1 MPSISKITLNGIK
14 YDLNPIVIHESPF
27 RVFDGFSI
35 TGKEGNNIVIKQG
48 RICIW
53 QFNFATPSSYPSPP
67 SEYGMYNV
75 LGLSNGESEGFPI
88 YSKDVKVVA
97 QRIHG
102 FKTDGSKTV
111 DMLVTFSEGNLLAW
125 MNNDPNLLNCEFW
138 GSIFFYDKR

>member
-53 QFNFATPSSYPSPP
+53 
-67 SEYGMYNV
+67 
-75 LGLSNGESEGFPI
+75 
-88 YSKDVKVVA
+88 
-97 QRIHG
+97 
-102 FKTDGSKTV
+102 
-111 DMLVTFSEGNLLAW
+111 
-125 MNNDPNLLNCEFW
+125 
-138 GSIFFYDKR
+138 

>member
-1 MPSISKITLNGIK
+1 MGSISNISINGIK

-35 TGKEGNNIVIKQG
+35 TGKEGSNLVIKHG

-53 QFNFATPSSYPSPP
+53 HFTFITPSSYPSPP
-67 SEYGMYNV
+67 SEYGIYNV

-88 YSKDVKVVA
+88 YSKDVKVAA
-97 QRIHG
+97 QRING

-111 DMLVTFSEGNLLAW
+111 NMLVTFSEGNLLAW

-138 GSIFFYDKR
+138 GSLFFYDNR

>member
-1 MPSISKITLNGIK
+1 
-14 YDLNPIVIHESPF
+14 
-27 RVFDGFSI
+27 
-35 TGKEGNNIVIKQG
+35 
-48 RICIW
+48 
-53 QFNFATPSSYPSPP
+53 
-67 SEYGMYNV
+67 MYNV

-138 GSIFFYDKR
+138 GLIFFYDKR